1 MFVHNVTFQ
10 NNLRYRTWAEI
21 DLAAMKS
28 NLEYAKKQSGKPV
41 ICVIKGDAYGHGAV
55 ECGKRSEEAHV

>member
-21 DLAAMKS
+21 DLAAMKQ
-28 NLEYAKKQSGKPV
+28 NLEYAKKISGKPV
-41 ICVIKGDAYGHGAV
+41 MYTERVLWMAITAIQQQ
-55 ECGKRSEEAHV
+55 